1 MTTMTLR
8 PISSPVRNRGLM
20 AGLRELFARRKPTP
34 TVDSR
39 EVVIAGHLT
48 EFSTLVS
55 SGQRD
60 AALAKWT
67 QLRDEP
73 MIRIAM
79 IARLRADGV
88 DIEAFMR
95 PARAQTMGEA
105 RRERAVAE
113 LVADLSS

>member
-1 MTTMTLR
+1 MTLR

-20 AGLRELFARRKPTP
+20 VALRELFARRKRTP
-34 TVDSR
+34 TADSR

-55 SGQRD
+55 SGQRN

-73 MIRIAM
+73 MIRIAI

-88 DIEAFMR
+88 DIEAFMK
-95 PARAQTMGEA
+95 PARAQTLGEA

-113 LVADLSS
+113 LVADQVS

>member
-1 MTTMTLR
+1 
-8 PISSPVRNRGLM
+8 
-20 AGLRELFARRKPTP
+20 
-34 TVDSR
+34 
-39 EVVIAGHLT
+39 
-48 EFSTLVS
+48 
-55 SGQRD
+55 
-60 AALAKWT
+60 
-67 QLRDEP
+67 

-113 LVADLSS
+113 LVSDLAS